1 MAKTKRGSGRASGR
15 AAKNGSARPDDEANG
30 VLRVD
35 LQAEELEVL
44 VKACQKYRASLP
56 CYLASAQ
63 DDVARAQG
71 LIERLG
77 DLIEERAD

>member
-1 MAKTKRGSGRASGR
+1 MAKTNRGSGRT
-15 AAKNGSARPDDEANG
+15 AKKGSARRSDGKGNG
-30 VLRVD
+30 VHRVD
-35 LQAEELEVL
+35 LQMEDLEVL

-71 LIERLG
+71 LIDRLG